1 MHASMQGNFFSLQK
15 NEALPQAAMWMCRGH
30 GAECN
35 KLVTRKK
42 YTETE
47 SRVVDAEGW
56 ERRGAIIKWA
66 EFLFCKM
73 KRVLEMAA
81 AGG

>member
-1 MHASMQGNFFSLQK
+1 MHPCKGTFFSLQK

-47 SRVVDAEGW
+47 SRVVDAEGLG
-56 ERRGAIIKWA
+56 EKGSYY
-66 EFLFCKM
+66 
-73 KRVLEMAA
+73 
-81 AGG
+81 